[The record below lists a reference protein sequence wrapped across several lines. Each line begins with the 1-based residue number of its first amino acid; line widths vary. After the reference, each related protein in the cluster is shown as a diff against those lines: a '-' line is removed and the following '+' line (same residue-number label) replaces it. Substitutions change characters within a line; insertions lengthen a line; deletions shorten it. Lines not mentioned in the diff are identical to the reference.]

1 MTTVDKLVEQH
12 ILQHESHL
20 RHIDELLERAEKGV
34 SKVSEPSEIN
44 GKLKEVRQQREKLLS
59 HIEEL
64 KRKTHEEWQEEKIED
79 VGPMVIWEAVAK
91 QIEKLVERIE
101 GSK

>member
-1 MTTVDKLVEQH
+1 MTTVDKLAEQH
-12 ILQHESHL
+12 IIQHESHL
-20 RHIDELLERAEKGV
+20 RHIDELLERADKGIGE
-34 SKVSEPSEIN
+34 VSEPSDVN
-44 GKLKEVRQQREKLLS
+44 GQLKEIRQQREKLLS

-64 KRKTHEEWQEEKIED
+64 KRNTAEEWQEEKIED

-101 GSK
+101 AK

>member
-1 MTTVDKLVEQH
+1 MTTVDKLAEQH
-12 ILQHESHL
+12 IIQHESHL
-20 RHIDELLERAEKGV
+20 KHIDELLERAEKGV
-34 SKVSEPSEIN
+34 EEVSASSEIN
-44 GKLKEVRQQREKLLS
+44 GQLREVRQQREKLLN

-64 KRKTHEEWQEEKIED
+64 KRKTREEWQEEKIED

-101 GSK
+101 GK